1 MNTILGGVMTAMV
14 TAPLCF
20 FLYELYTIA
29 DSVAIKTSPVM
40 KGNDDSSM
48 AEHQSIVW
56 RHWFESGESFSFL
69 YKNRRIKL

>member
-20 FLYELYTIA
+20 FLYELYNVA

-40 KGNDDSSM
+40 KENDDSSM
-48 AEHQSIVW
+48 VRTPECSPETLV
-56 RHWFESGESFSFL
+56 
-69 YKNRRIKL
+69 RIQ

>member
-1 MNTILGGVMTAMV
+1 MTAMV
-14 TAPLCF
+14 TAPLF

-48 AEHQSIVW
+48 VRTPECSLETLV
-56 RHWFESGESFSFL
+56 
-69 YKNRRIKL
+69 RIR